1 LFSLNYDGKSTA
13 ELQRHESFVPWQ
25 AAAALQLDQKS
36 ATIGIGFGVMMP
48 VTTRLGFF
56 VVQTLQQMRRG

>member
-1 LFSLNYDGKSTA
+1 MY
-13 ELQRHESFVPWQ
+13 P
-25 AAAALQLDQKS
+25 AALQLDQKS

-56 VVQTLQQMRRG
+56 VVQTLRQMRRG